1 MKLLRVIREFVEAPK
16 AEKVT
21 YHKQRAALGTMSV
34 FASVASTIQP
44 DREVSSFRAEG
55 TEVAPQLYIIYS
67 YMASPTLVMRARRTP
82 R

>member
-55 TEVAPQLYIIYS
+55 TEVL
-67 YMASPTLVMRARRTP
+67 PTPSFQCGLANFSDGSFN
-82 R
+82 

>member
-1 MKLLRVIREFVEAPK
+1 MLRVIREFVEAPK

-55 TEVAPQLYIIYS
+55 TEIPPPPHLGSPYIQL
-67 YMASPTLVMRARRTP
+67 TG
-82 R
+82 

>member
-1 MKLLRVIREFVEAPK
+1 MKLLRVIREFVEEPK

-55 TEVAPQLYIIYS
+55 TEVLPAPPPHS
-67 YMASPTLVMRARRTP
+67 NVASPSLVIGARRTFN
-82 R
+82 

>member
-1 MKLLRVIREFVEAPK
+1 MKLLRVIREFVEEPK

-44 DREVSSFRAEG
+44 DRQVSF
-55 TEVAPQLYIIYS
+55 II
-67 YMASPTLVMRARRTP
+67 
-82 R
+82 